1 MIWICSYISGQ
12 LIATIKLPAL
22 MGMLLAGVA
31 LKNLPFDPVQGLP
44 DSWGSAVRAG
54 GLAIIL
60 MRSGLE
66 LDLSA

>member
-1 MIWICSYISGQ
+1 
-12 LIATIKLPAL
+12 